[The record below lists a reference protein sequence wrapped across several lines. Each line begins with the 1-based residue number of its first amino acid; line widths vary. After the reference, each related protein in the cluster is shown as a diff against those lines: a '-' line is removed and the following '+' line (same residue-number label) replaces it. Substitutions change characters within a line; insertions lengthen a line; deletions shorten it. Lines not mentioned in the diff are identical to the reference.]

1 VNCSNASWIA
11 IRLKRGFPTLVVV
24 DAAVARKNPVGVIGF
39 SINNHLFCRGS
50 MEVDMFPLSALT
62 MPNAGLFHGRR
73 RRLAVDNLLRQ
84 SNISDD
90 TNISNDANVWTDH
103 RGLDGCIAPTRQ
115 VEVIVM
121 EVQSVYQITERLG
134 LKSREGRIA
143 NLFVCFP
150 ISRSDCH
157 Q

>member
-1 VNCSNASWIA
+1 
-11 IRLKRGFPTLVVV
+11 
-24 DAAVARKNPVGVIGF
+24 
-39 SINNHLFCRGS
+39 

-90 TNISNDANVWTDH
+90 ANISNDANVWTDH
-103 RGLDGCIAPTRQ
+103 CRLDGRIAPTRQ
-115 VEVIVM
+115 VEVILV
-121 EVQSVYQITERLG
+121 EIQSVYQIAERFG
-134 LKSREGRIA
+134 LKARERWIA

-157 Q
+157 QQLLCSGKNGISISF